1 MADVTPLDPVEWGRG
16 DQPGGHDMPLGE
28 RIKELRK
35 EHAWSQGDLA
45 ERIGSDARQVS
56 RYENGRITPS
66 LDALARIAETLNV
79 SLDYLVFD
87 NAARRPLHSPT
98 TGLED
103 RLAAIAQLDDTDRNT
118 ITNTIDALTTRNQL
132 RTITGGSGGQ

>member
-1 MADVTPLDPVEWGRG
+1 MADVTPLDPTEWGRG

-79 SLDYLVFD
+79 SLDYFVFD
-87 NAARRPLHSPT
+87 DAARRPLHSPT

-103 RLAAIAQLDDTDRNT
+103 RLAAIAQLDNTDRDT

-132 RTITGGSGGQ
+132 RAIHTGAGQ

>member
-1 MADVTPLDPVEWGRG
+1 
-16 DQPGGHDMPLGE
+16 MPLGE
-28 RIKELRK
+28 PIKELRK
-35 EHAWSQGDLA
+35 EHAWPQSGLA

-66 LDALARIAETLNV
+66 LDALARTAETLNV

-87 NAARRPLHSPT
+87 NAARRPLHTPA

-103 RLAAIAQLDDTDRNT
+103 RLAAIAQLDDTDRQT
-118 ITNTIDALTTRNQL
+118 ITNTNDALTTRNQL
-132 RTITGGSGGQ
+132 RSINTGAGQ